1 MRCAMRRVAFLLLAG
16 IFLAPTVL
24 MWNQPTAQASDKR
37 YRQVTAEDDAQSVR
51 LRDEADT
58 LRAQGEYARAAELYT
73 KAIHLNERRGGYL
86 ERGYCYLKLGKYAQA
101 ERDAKTALY
110 HQSARELI
118 RPGVAGMAPFIQ
130 VVCAYHTADYQ
141 LAAEA
146 SQKVHGTRYAKDPE
160 YLSTMQELA
169 RNPDFI
175 ACAVKFQETSVTV
188 ADGGVQVEGMLENIS
203 DAPITV
209 TQASIALRATDVKGN
224 VAWSDAQVLG
234 NLAIE
239 VPPGKSVFYSFWMP
253 NDRCRAIVGEMQR
266 KLLVKFG

>member
-1 MRCAMRRVAFLLLAG
+1 MRRILSLLLAG
-16 IFLAPTVL
+16 FFLVL
-24 MWNQPTAQASDKR
+24 PVMLGNQPEAQASDKR
-37 YRQVTAEDDAQSVR
+37 YRQVTAADDAQSVR

-58 LRAQGEYARAAELYT
+58 LREQGDYARAAELYT

-86 ERGYCYLKLGKYAQA
+86 ERGYCYLKLGKYVQA
-101 ERDAKTALY
+101 EHDAKTALY
-110 HQSARELI
+110 HQSARDLI

-160 YLSTMQELA
+160 YLSIMQDLA
-169 RNPDFI
+169 QNPEFI
-175 ACAVKFQETSVTV
+175 AHAVEFQETSVTV
-188 ADGGVQVEGMLENIS
+188 EDGGVAIEGMLNNIS

-224 VAWSDAQVLG
+224 VAWSDAQTLG

-239 VPPGKSVFYSFWMP
+239 VPPGKSVFYSFWLP
-253 NDRCRAIVGEMQR
+253 NDRCRAIIGEMQR